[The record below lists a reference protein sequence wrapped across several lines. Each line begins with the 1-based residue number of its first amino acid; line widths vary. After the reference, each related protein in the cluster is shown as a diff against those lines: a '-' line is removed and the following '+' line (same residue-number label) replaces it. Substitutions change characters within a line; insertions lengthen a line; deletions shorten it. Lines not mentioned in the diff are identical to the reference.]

1 MMLHRVVVAGLAAV
15 VLCHT
20 GAALAADATA
30 GKAEVDKV
38 CGACHVPA
46 DWKGKTAAQLET
58 QIKAVVAGKT
68 KHPKKLDLSDAQIA
82 DVAAYWSANSN

>member
-1 MMLHRVVVAGLAAV
+1 MSSRMILSAVAIVFTFCGGVAM
-15 VLCHT
+15 
-20 GAALAADATA
+20 AADAAA

-38 CGACHVPA
+38 CGACHESA
-46 DWKGKTAAQLET
+46 DWKGKSAAQLET

-82 DVAAYWSANSN
+82 DVAAYWASAN

>member
-1 MMLHRVVVAGLAAV
+1 MSKRVTLSSVAIVLACWGGNAV
-15 VLCHT
+15 
-20 GAALAADATA
+20 GADAAA

-38 CGACHVPA
+38 CSACHEST
-46 DWKGKTAAQLET
+46 DWKGKAAPQIET

-82 DVAAYWSANSN
+82 DVAAYWAGAN

>member
-1 MMLHRVVVAGLAAV
+1 MSKRVSLSSVAMVFA
-15 VLCHT
+15 CW
-20 GAALAADATA
+20 GANAIAADSAA

-38 CGACHVPA
+38 CSACHESA
-46 DWKGKTAAQLET
+46 DWKGKGAAQIET

-82 DVAAYWSANSN
+82 DVAAYWASAN